1 MKIIIKEH
9 GGMVSVDF
17 KGPDKH
23 ALHALELLMM
33 ATIESMVVKLRTNL
47 TDAEVE
53 DLMDKFGKSMKSS
66 AIARYKLGPTTNMT
80 GFSDK
85 EAAFLSKLFNLR
97 PGKKKEPARVPTR
110 TSQKGDEF
118 RRPSP
123 QK

>member
-1 MKIIIKEH
+1 MKIIIEEH

-17 KGPDKH
+17 KGSDKH
-23 ALHALELLMM
+23 VLHAQELLMM

-66 AIARYKLGPTTNMT
+66 AIARYKLGPTANMT

-85 EAAFLSKLFNLR
+85 EAAFLSKLFNL
-97 PGKKKEPARVPTR
+97 
-110 TSQKGDEF
+110 
-118 RRPSP
+118 
-123 QK
+123 

>member
-1 MKIIIKEH
+1 MKIIIEEH
-9 GGMVSVDF
+9 GGMVSIDF
-17 KGPDKH
+17 KGLDKNVFH
-23 ALHALELLMM
+23 AQELLMM

-85 EAAFLSKLFNLR
+85 EAAFLSKLFNL
-97 PGKKKEPARVPTR
+97 
-110 TSQKGDEF
+110 
-118 RRPSP
+118 
-123 QK
+123 

>member
-1 MKIIIKEH
+1 MKIIIEEH

-17 KGPDKH
+17 KGPDKN
-23 ALHALELLMM
+23 ALRAQGLLMM

-80 GFSDK
+80 GFSGK
-85 EAAFLSKLFNLR
+85 EAAFLSKLFNL
-97 PGKKKEPARVPTR
+97 
-110 TSQKGDEF
+110 
-118 RRPSP
+118 
-123 QK
+123 